1 MALDRQ
7 KLIDVVKS
15 KVHEREELYDG
26 YHEELLLA
34 VVDIIYKESLH
45 QERATNIVVEINEI
59 IKKVGNSLTK
69 KT

>member
-45 QERATNIVVEINEI
+45 QEKATNIVVEINEI
-59 IKKVGNSLTK
+59 IKKVGNSLTQ